1 MIGEAQYGG
10 RVTDDFDK
18 RLLMT
23 FTQLW
28 FSDRLL
34 APGFEFYQ
42 GYELPNVQEYRSI
55 SGCLEH
61 VGLLPASDSPYVL
74 GLDSNA
80 EITYQINRY
89 RDPASNNPFNCQL

>member
-18 RLLMT
+18 RLLLT

-28 FSDRLL
+28 FSDRVL

-42 GYELPNVQEYRSI
+42 GYELPNVQQSRSI

-61 VGLLPASDSPYVL
+61 VATLPANDSPYAL
-74 GLDSNA
+74 GLDGNA
-80 EITYQINRY
+80 EITYQMNRY
-89 RDPASNNPFNCQL
+89 KWEGRS